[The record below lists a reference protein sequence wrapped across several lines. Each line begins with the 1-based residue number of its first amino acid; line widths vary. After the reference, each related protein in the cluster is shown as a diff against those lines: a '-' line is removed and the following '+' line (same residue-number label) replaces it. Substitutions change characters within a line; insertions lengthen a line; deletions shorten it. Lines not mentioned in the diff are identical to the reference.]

1 MWLQLGGY
9 YGATHAFDAD
19 ALAWMPL
26 NGAHPQAAAIVNI
39 RPERCKVLLHLT
51 QAQLDTALTNFREA
65 KDIFDWLVERGFA
78 KLPEKEEYRVDGA
91 QLPSVTYIIQ
101 HIIAKPGL
109 MDWSYANGLEAGLR
123 AAQVGWTTEQVHEA
137 LEAKALLDAK
147 QIKKTEE
154 TARPWIHLREAL
166 AEAGY
171 GPMAKRDA
179 AAVVGTHWHKSILFY
194 LQGKSVDLTDAPEAQ
209 VQMMTQFTLWA
220 QRVKLQPQRLET
232 KVANLEPRRDGGWA
246 GTLDAIATCNL
257 EPVG

>member
-26 NGAHPQAAAIVNI
+26 NGAPPQAAAIVNI

-123 AAQVGWTTEQVHEA
+123 AAQVGWTTC
-137 LEAKALLDAK
+137 
-147 QIKKTEE
+147 
-154 TARPWIHLREAL
+154 
-166 AEAGY
+166 
-171 GPMAKRDA
+171 MKR
-179 AAVVGTHWHKSILFY
+179 
-194 LQGKSVDLTDAPEAQ
+194 
-209 VQMMTQFTLWA
+209 
-220 QRVKLQPQRLET
+220 
-232 KVANLEPRRDGGWA
+232 
-246 GTLDAIATCNL
+246 
-257 EPVG
+257 